1 MTNICAISTA
11 VGGAIGI
18 VRVSGP
24 DAIQIVDSIFV
35 SASGRRL
42 PDYANQSLA
51 YGNIMTD
58 DGQLLD
64 EVLVSVFRQPH
75 SYTGE
80 DSVEISCHGSIFI
93 LQQVVQLL
101 LNHGCFNAQPGE
113 FTKRA
118 FLNGKMD
125 LSQAEAVAD
134 LIASTNVATHR
145 LAMSQMRGGFSREL
159 RCLRDRLLEMTSLLE
174 LELDFSEEDVEF
186 ADRTKLISLSEEIG
200 AAISR
205 LTDSFDTGN
214 AIRNGIPVAII
225 GETNVGKST
234 LLNQLLHD
242 DKAIVS
248 DIHGTTRDAIEDCV
262 TLRGVN
268 FRFIDTAGIRHTD
281 DVVENMGIE
290 RTYERIKNAQ
300 IVLWLVDATSIL
312 ETLNSPTPQPVSEET
327 EFAEESRSA
336 ETDHHQENLEP
347 VESET
352 VENELVE
359 SEMSFHEQVE
369 SGTINEEQEV
379 LSPSNSILEIRDKII
394 PLTAGKT
401 LIVVI
406 NKCDAIPDDQLYD
419 IYNFV
424 YTNSGI
430 NENETIRIS
439 AKNGDNIPALTD
451 MLIEAANKAEYSNT
465 DIIVT
470 NVRHY
475 EALVHARKAI
485 DAARQSLD
493 QGLTADLVSEELRDC
508 LHSLGDILGDFTTDE
523 TLELIFSR
531 FCVGK

>member
-1 MTNICAISTA
+1 MTTICAISTA

-35 SASGRRL
+35 SASGRKL
-42 PDYANQSLA
+42 SDYENQSLA

-58 DGQLLD
+58 EGQLLD
-64 EVLVSVFRQPH
+64 EVLVSVFRKPH

-80 DSVEISCHGSIFI
+80 DSVEISCHGSTFI

-118 FLNGKMD
+118 FLNGRMD

-145 LAMSQMRGGFSREL
+145 LAMSQMRGGFSKEL
-159 RCLRDRLLEMTSLLE
+159 RRLRDQLLEMTSLLE

-186 ADRTKLISLSEEIG
+186 ADRTKLISLSDEIST
-200 AAISR
+200 AIKR

-268 FRFIDTAGIRHTD
+268 FRFIDTAGLRHTD

-290 RTYERIKNAQ
+290 RTYDRIKNAQ

-312 ETLNSPTPQPVSEET
+312 ETLSSPTPQPVAEET
-327 EFAEESRSA
+327 EPAHDDMG
-336 ETDHHQENLEP
+336 TDNEQEI
-347 VESET
+347 
-352 VENELVE
+352 
-359 SEMSFHEQVE
+359 HEQEEDIVSSYKQE
-369 SGTINEEQEV
+369 S
-379 LSPSNSILEIRDKII
+379 LPPSNSILEIRDKII

-439 AKNGDNIPALTD
+439 AKKGDNIPALTD

-470 NVRHY
+470 NIRHY
-475 EALVHARKAI
+475 EALVHAGKSLQ
-485 DAARQSLD
+485 AARQSLD
-493 QGLTADLVSEELRDC
+493 QGLPTDLVSEDLRDC
-508 LHSLGDILGDFTTDE
+508 LRSLGDILGEFTTDE

>member
-1 MTNICAISTA
+1 MTTICAISTA

-24 DAIQIVDSIFV
+24 DALGIVDSVFR
-35 SASGRRL
+35 SASKRRL
-42 PDYANQSLA
+42 SEYDNQSLA
-51 YGNIMTD
+51 YGHIVGDN
-58 DGQLLD
+58 GELLD
-64 EVLVSVFRQPH
+64 EVLVSVFRKPH

-80 DSVEISCHGSIFI
+80 DCVEISCHGSSFI

-145 LAMSQMRGGFSREL
+145 LAMSQMKGGFSREL
-159 RCLRDRLLEMTSLLE
+159 RWLRNQLLEMTSLLE

-186 ADRTKLISLSEEIG
+186 ADRSKLLSLSDEIST
-200 AAISR
+200 AIGR

-268 FRFIDTAGIRHTD
+268 FRFIDTAGLRHTD

-300 IVLWLVDATSIL
+300 IVLWLVDATTIL
-312 ETLNSPTPQPVSEET
+312 DTLSSSTPSDTDDSTNDVECEVTSPEK
-327 EFAEESRSA
+327 
-336 ETDHHQENLEP
+336 
-347 VESET
+347 
-352 VENELVE
+352 
-359 SEMSFHEQVE
+359 
-369 SGTINEEQEV
+369 EV
-379 LSPSNSILEIRDKII
+379 QARSNSIVEIRDKII

-406 NKCDAIPDDQLYD
+406 NKCDAIPEDMLYD
-419 IYNFV
+419 IYQFV

-475 EALVHARKAI
+475 DALIHAKRAI
-485 DAARQSLD
+485 DAARSSLT
-493 QGLTADLVSEELRDC
+493 QGLTADLVSEDLRDC
-508 LHSLGDILGDFTTDE
+508 LHALGDILGEFTTDQ

>member
-1 MTNICAISTA
+1 MTTICAISTA

-24 DAIQIVDSIFV
+24 KAIEIVDSIFV
-35 SASGRRL
+35 SASGRKL
-42 PDYANQSLA
+42 CDYENQSLA
-51 YGNIMTD
+51 YGNILTD
-58 DGQLLD
+58 DGMMLD
-64 EVLVSVFRQPH
+64 EVLVSVFRHPH

-80 DSVEISCHGSIFI
+80 DCVEISCHGSSFI
-93 LQQVVQLL
+93 LQQVVQQL

-118 FLNGKMD
+118 FLNGRMD

-159 RCLRDRLLEMTSLLE
+159 RRLRDQLLEMTSLLE

-186 ADRTKLISLSEEIG
+186 ADRTKLLSLSEEICT
-200 AAISR
+200 AISR

-268 FRFIDTAGIRHTD
+268 FRFIDTAGLRHTN

-290 RTYERIKNAQ
+290 RTYDRIKNAQ
-300 IVLWLVDATSIL
+300 IVLWLIDATSIL
-312 ETLNSPTPQPVSEET
+312 NTLDASDSPTPQSESKEKEQSVSIEDSQLGNDEQVIQDSTNSFEEIQN
-327 EFAEESRSA
+327 
-336 ETDHHQENLEP
+336 DKVQDNLELSDSI
-347 VESET
+347 ED
-352 VENELVE
+352 L
-359 SEMSFHEQVE
+359 QVP
-369 SGTINEEQEV
+369 T
-379 LSPSNSILEIRDKII
+379 NSIVEIRDKII

-406 NKCDAIPDDQLYD
+406 NKCDAIPDDRLYD

-430 NENETIRIS
+430 NEDETIRIS
-439 AKNGDNIPALTD
+439 AKKGDNIPALTD

-475 EALVHARKAI
+475 EALVHSGKSI
-485 DAARQSLD
+485 QAARQSLD
-493 QGLTADLVSEELRDC
+493 QGLPADLVSEELRDC
-508 LHSLGDILGDFTTDE
+508 LRSLGDILGEFTTDE
-523 TLELIFSR
+523 TLELIFSK

>member
-1 MTNICAISTA
+1 MTTICAISTA

-18 VRVSGP
+18 VRISGP
-24 DAIQIVDSIFV
+24 KAIEIVDSIFH
-35 SASGRRL
+35 SASRRRL
-42 PDYANQSLA
+42 SDYDNQSLA
-51 YGNIMTD
+51 YGHIVD
-58 DGQLLD
+58 DNGALLD
-64 EVLVSVFRQPH
+64 EVLVSVFRKPH

-80 DSVEISCHGSIFI
+80 DSVEISCHGSSFI

-125 LSQAEAVAD
+125 LCQAEAVAD

-145 LAMSQMRGGFSREL
+145 LAMSQMKGGFSREL
-159 RCLRDRLLEMTSLLE
+159 RRLRDRLLEMTSLLE

-186 ADRTKLISLSEEIG
+186 ADRDKLTSLADEIDE
-200 AAISR
+200 AITR

-214 AIRNGIPVAII
+214 AIRNGLPVAII

-242 DKAIVS
+242 DKALVS

-281 DVVENMGIE
+281 DIVENMGIE
-290 RTYERIKNAQ
+290 RTYERIRNAQ
-300 IVLWLVDATSIL
+300 IVLWLLDATSIL
-312 ETLNSPTPQPVSEET
+312 STLSPTPS
-327 EFAEESRSA
+327 
-336 ETDHHQENLEP
+336 DGEN
-347 VESET
+347 VET
-352 VENELVE
+352 VDGQTVKDAERTESDSTEITEGVSPLNNIVE
-359 SEMSFHEQVE
+359 V
-369 SGTINEEQEV
+369 
-379 LSPSNSILEIRDKII
+379 RDKII

-406 NKCDAIPDDQLYD
+406 NKSDAIPDDRLYD

-439 AKNGDNIPALTD
+439 AKTGYNIPALTD

-470 NVRHY
+470 NIRHY
-475 EALVHARKAI
+475 DALVRAKKAI
-485 DAARQSLD
+485 EVARQSLD
-493 QGLTADLVSEELRDC
+493 QQLSADLVSEELRDC
-508 LHSLGDILGDFTTDE
+508 LRSLGDILGEFTTDE
-523 TLELIFSR
+523 TLDLIFSR
-531 FCVGK
+531 FCIGK

>member
-1 MTNICAISTA
+1 MTTICAISTA

-35 SASGRRL
+35 SASGRKL
-42 PDYANQSLA
+42 PDYENQSLA

-64 EVLVSVFRQPH
+64 EVLVSVFRKPH

-80 DSVEISCHGSIFI
+80 DSVEISCHGSTFI

-118 FLNGKMD
+118 FLNGRMD

-145 LAMSQMRGGFSREL
+145 LAMSQMRGGFSKEL
-159 RCLRDRLLEMTSLLE
+159 RRLRDQLLEMTSLLE

-186 ADRTKLISLSEEIG
+186 ADRSKLLSLSDEIS
-200 AAISR
+200 AAIKR

-268 FRFIDTAGIRHTD
+268 FRFIDTAGLRHTD

-290 RTYERIKNAQ
+290 RTYDRIKNAQ

-312 ETLNSPTPQPVSEET
+312 KTLSSPTPQPV
-327 EFAEESRSA
+327 AEK
-336 ETDHHQENLEP
+336 TEP
-347 VESET
+347 VLENVN
-352 VENELVE
+352 VEV
-359 SEMSFHEQVE
+359 
-369 SGTINEEQEV
+369 GYEQEEDKV
-379 LSPSNSILEIRDKII
+379 SNNEQETQCPSNSILEIRDKII

-439 AKNGDNIPALTD
+439 AKNGDNISALTD

-475 EALVHARKAI
+475 EALVHAGKSLQ
-485 DAARQSLD
+485 AARQSLD
-493 QGLTADLVSEELRDC
+493 QDLPTDLVSEDLRDC
-508 LHSLGDILGDFTTDE
+508 LRSLGDILGEFTTDE

>member
-1 MTNICAISTA
+1 MTTICAISTA

-24 DAIQIVDSIFV
+24 DAIRIVDSIFV
-35 SASGRRL
+35 SASGRKL
-42 PDYANQSLA
+42 PDYENQSLA
-51 YGNIMTD
+51 YGNIMTG

-64 EVLVSVFRQPH
+64 EVLVSVFRKPH

-80 DSVEISCHGSIFI
+80 DSVEISCHGSTFI
-93 LQQVVQLL
+93 LQQVVQQL

-118 FLNGKMD
+118 FLNGRMD

-145 LAMSQMRGGFSREL
+145 LAMSQMRGGFSKEL
-159 RCLRDRLLEMTSLLE
+159 RRLRDRLLEMTSLLE

-186 ADRTKLISLSEEIG
+186 ADRTQLISLSEEIG
-200 AAISR
+200 TAICR

-234 LLNQLLHD
+234 LLNQLLND

-312 ETLNSPTPQPVSEET
+312 ETLNSPTPTPASEET
-327 EFAEESRSA
+327 ESAEEIISA
-336 ETDHHQENLEP
+336 ETDNDQDNHGQVEP
-347 VESET
+347 ET
-352 VENELVE
+352 V
-359 SEMSFHEQVE
+359 SHGQVE
-369 SGTINEEQEV
+369 PETIVNEQEV
-379 LSPSNSILEIRDKII
+379 QAPSNSILEIRDKII

-406 NKCDAIPDDQLYD
+406 NKCDIIPEDQLYD

-485 DAARQSLD
+485 EAARQSLD